1 MFKMV
6 KSAAKTF
13 NKERRRLMNCV
24 ECRIFNRV
32 RLIERLTETVILRVY
47 KASPHQKLAKSCDLL
62 MESGD
67 IVVTSS
73 MIEPDLYL

>member
-1 MFKMV
+1 MFKIV

-13 NKERRRLMNCV
+13 NKERRRLMHCV